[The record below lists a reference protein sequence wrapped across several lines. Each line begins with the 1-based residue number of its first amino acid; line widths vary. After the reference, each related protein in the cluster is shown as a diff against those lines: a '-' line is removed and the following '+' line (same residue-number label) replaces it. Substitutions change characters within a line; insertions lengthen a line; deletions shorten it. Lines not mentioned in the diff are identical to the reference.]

1 MIGHRGLERRRVI
14 LASDLPV
21 VHPAHVFVDLATA
34 RADRRWSVPDLVA
47 LGDAVSRWGPVWA
60 QSLGVAASSYGG
72 RPGAAY
78 LASAVALVRLG
89 AESPMESRTRVV
101 LVTGGLP
108 EPELNQDIFSATGA
122 WLGRVDMLWRRAR
135 VVGEY
140 EGDGH
145 RSERRRWRADIE
157 RVRRMEA
164 AGFRV
169 IRITA
174 DDIATTRSREALV
187 ALVRHTLG

>member
-1 MIGHRGLERRRVI
+1 
-14 LASDLPV
+14 
-21 VHPAHVFVDLATA
+21 
-34 RADRRWSVPDLVA
+34 
-47 LGDAVSRWGPVWA
+47 
-60 QSLGVAASSYGG
+60 
-72 RPGAAY
+72 
-78 LASAVALVRLG
+78 
-89 AESPMESRTRVV
+89 MESRTRVV
-101 LVTGGLP
+101 LVTAGFP